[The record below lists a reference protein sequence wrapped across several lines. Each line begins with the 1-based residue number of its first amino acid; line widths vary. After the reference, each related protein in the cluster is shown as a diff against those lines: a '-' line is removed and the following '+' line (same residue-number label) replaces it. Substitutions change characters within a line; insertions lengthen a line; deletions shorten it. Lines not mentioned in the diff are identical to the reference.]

1 MVTFFYIVS
10 ALLTDVQFAA
20 RIRMKICRLFFYPDN
35 LSPGKKMFALEV
47 KQA

>member
-20 RIRMKICRLFFYPDN
+20 RIRMKICRLFFTLIIY
-35 LSPGKKMFALEV
+35 LQAKKCLPSR
-47 KQA
+47 